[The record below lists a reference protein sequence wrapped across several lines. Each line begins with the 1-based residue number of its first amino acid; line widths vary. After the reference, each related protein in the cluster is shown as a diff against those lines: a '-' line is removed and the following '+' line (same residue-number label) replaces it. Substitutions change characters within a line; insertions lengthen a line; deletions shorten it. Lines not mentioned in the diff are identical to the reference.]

1 MQKCGGQSPP
11 IFPLFARSNCQLNRS
26 PFARPPELPCGRDK
40 SETSLLGFC
49 ERQACLESLR
59 SCSASGILPAL
70 QPVTGSTSLLGRWGP
85 RNSGSL
91 TKKALQ
97 PIKAQCR
104 SPLQALSAH
113 SGPAGGSPRLH
124 LHSGLGRQP
133 LAPNCSA
140 WVLWRGLLEGYES
153 TYKSMH
159 KRITRAAGGITNK
172 GLIALL
178 FACTSSTQPF
188 ITTSAVL
195 TKRRFLPF
203 FFRVTSLLSL

>member
-49 ERQACLESLR
+49 ERQACLERLR
-59 SCSASGILPAL
+59 SRSASGILPAL

-124 LHSGLGRQP
+124 LQSGRASHWLQTAVLGCCG
-133 LAPNCSA
+133 AGC
-140 WVLWRGLLEGYES
+140 WRGTKVPTSPCTSAL
-153 TYKSMH
+153 H
-159 KRITRAAGGITNK
+159 
-172 GLIALL
+172 ALL
-178 FACTSSTQPF
+178 AASQ
-188 ITTSAVL
+188 
-195 TKRRFLPF
+195 TKA
-203 FFRVTSLLSL
+203 